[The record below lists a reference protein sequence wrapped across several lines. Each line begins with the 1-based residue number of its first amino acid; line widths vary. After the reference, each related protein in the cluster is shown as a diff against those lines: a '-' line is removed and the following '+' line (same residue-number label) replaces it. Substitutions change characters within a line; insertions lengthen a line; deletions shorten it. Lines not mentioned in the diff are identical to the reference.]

1 MPEPNKQ
8 ERSPWRQL
16 SFVLTIA
23 FTFPA
28 ALLVGYGIGWWLD
41 SKLGTSPLFSL
52 VFMGLGFVAAWLELL
67 RELKRL
73 NRE

>member
-1 MPEPNKQ
+1 MAPEEKG
-8 ERSPWRQL
+8 RSPWRQL
-16 SFVLTIA
+16 GFVLTIA

-52 VFMGLGFVAAWLELL
+52 IFLGLGFLAALRELL
-67 RELKRL
+67 RQLKQL
-73 NRE
+73 DQ

>member
-1 MPEPNKQ
+1 MPGPDDRRHQ
-8 ERSPWRQL
+8 PWRQL
-16 SFVLTIA
+16 SFVLTVS

-41 SKLGTSPLFSL
+41 NKVGTSPLFSL
-52 VFMGLGFVAAWLELL
+52 IFLGLGFLAALLELM

-73 NRE
+73 DHE

>member
-1 MPEPNKQ
+1 MREPN
-8 ERSPWRQL
+8 ERERRPWRQL
-16 SFVLTIA
+16 GFVLTVA
-23 FTFPA
+23 FTFPV

-41 SKLGTSPLFSL
+41 EKLGTSPLFSL
-52 VFMGLGFVAAWLELL
+52 VFLGLGFVAALLELM

>member
-1 MPEPNKQ
+1 MPEPAPKGQ
-8 ERSPWRQL
+8 SPWRQL
-16 SFVLTIA
+16 GFVLTVA

-28 ALLVGYGIGWWLD
+28 ALVVGGLAGWWID
-41 SKLGTSPLFSL
+41 GKLGTRPLFSL
-52 VFMGLGFVAAWLELL
+52 VLLGLGFLAALRELL